1 MAITYNWDCKTLQ
14 VYTSHTDYNASP
26 ITKNNVAH
34 AVIWELTGTND
45 DGVFATIV
53 RKTIL
58 PVNDLSSFQ
67 EKNDLTNEIVKG
79 WVFKIIGPDMKA
91 TYEAEVAHLVNEKV
105 SPTEITVILES

>member
-14 VYTSHTDYNASP
+14 VYTSHTDFSASP
-26 ITKNNVAH
+26 ITKSNVAH
-34 AVIWELTGTND
+34 SVIWTLTATND
-45 DGVFATIV
+45 DDVRANIV

-58 PVNDLSSFQ
+58 PINDLSSFH

-91 TYEAEVAHLVNEKV
+91 AYEAEVAALINEQIT
-105 SPTEITVILES
+105 PTEITVILES